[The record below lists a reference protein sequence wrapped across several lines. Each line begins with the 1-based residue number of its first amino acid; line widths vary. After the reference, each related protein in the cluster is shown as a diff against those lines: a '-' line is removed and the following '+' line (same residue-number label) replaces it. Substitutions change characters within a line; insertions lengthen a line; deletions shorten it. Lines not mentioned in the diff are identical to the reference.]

1 MAVTICE
8 VGPRDGLQNEPDVLA
23 PAVRAEL
30 ANRMA
35 RTGVPRVEAASF
47 VNPARVPQMAGAE
60 EVLAAVDAGEG
71 LTRAALVLNDRGYE
85 RLRTTACEEVHVAF
99 CVTETF
105 NRRNQGRSV
114 AESLAQARGI
124 IAAAH
129 EDGRRATVT
138 LAASFGCPFEGEV
151 DPRVVLGLAEQ
162 LTDAD
167 EIVFA
172 DTIGVGVPRQ
182 VRALLT
188 GAQSLRR
195 PLGLH
200 LHNTRNTGY
209 ANAYAAI
216 EAGVTVL
223 DASVGGIG
231 GCPFAPRATGNIAT
245 EDLLYLLDKEGVDT
259 GVDIDEVIRVAEW
272 LESVLGRQL
281 TGQLYR
287 VGPFPGREAGT

>member
-1 MAVTICE
+1 MPVTICE
-8 VGPRDGLQNEPDVLA
+8 VGPRDGLQNEPDVVV

-60 EVLAAVDAGEG
+60 EVLAAVDAREG

-99 CVTETF
+99 CVTESF

-114 AESLAQARGI
+114 AESLEQARGI
-124 IAAAH
+124 VASAH
-129 EDGRRATVT
+129 ADGRRATVT

-151 DPRVVLGLAEQ
+151 DPGLVLRLAEQ

-182 VRALLT
+182 VRQLLT
-188 GAQSLRR
+188 GAQSLGR

-216 EAGVTVL
+216 EAGVTIL

-245 EDLLYLLDKEGVDT
+245 EDLLYFLHKEGVDT

-272 LESVLGRQL
+272 LEKILGRQL
-281 TGQLYR
+281 SGQLYR
-287 VGPFPGREAGT
+287 VGPFPGRDSGT

>member
-1 MAVTICE
+1 MAVAICE

-23 PAVRAEL
+23 PDIRAEL

-47 VNPARVPQMAGAE
+47 VNPKRVPQMAGAE
-60 EVLAAVDAGEG
+60 EVLAAVAPGEG
-71 LTRAALVLNDRGYE
+71 LTRAALVLNERGYE
-85 RLRTTACEEVHVAF
+85 RLRTTSCEEVHVAF

-105 NRRNQGRSV
+105 NQANQGRSV
-114 AESLAQARGI
+114 QESLQEARTI
-124 IAAAH
+124 ITAAH
-129 EDGRRATVT
+129 ADGRRATVT
-138 LAASFGCPFEGEV
+138 LAASFGCPFEGHV
-151 DPRVVLGLAEQ
+151 DPARVLGLAEQ

-167 EIVFA
+167 EIIFA

-182 VRALLT
+182 VKRLLT
-188 GAQSLRR
+188 GAGHLGT

-216 EAGVTVL
+216 EAGVAVL

-231 GCPFAPRATGNIAT
+231 GCPFAPQATGNIAT
-245 EDLLYLLDKEGVDT
+245 EDLLYMLDKEGVDT
-259 GVDIDEVIRVAEW
+259 GIDIDEVIRVTEW
-272 LESVLGRQL
+272 LEMILGREL
-281 TGQLYR
+281 PGQLYR
-287 VGPFPGREAGT
+287 VGAFPPR